1 MKKTYTLNVAGVER
15 ALPLVPISDDLQI
28 ASFVILGDV
37 ELTVRCA
44 SALAKRAPEFDVLI
58 TAEAKGIPLVHEIA
72 RQLGMKT
79 YLIAR
84 KSVKVYMK
92 EPCSMQVSSITTSN
106 EQRLYLDKTDMD
118 GMKGKRVLVIDDVV
132 STGESLKAIQNL
144 VELSGGTV
152 AGCMAVLAEGDAK
165 HRDDIIYLE
174 ELPLFDMDGN
184 PIG

>member
-1 MKKTYTLNVAGVER
+1 MGKTYTLNVAGLSR
-15 ALPLVPISDDLQI
+15 SLPLVPISDDMQI

-44 SALAKRAPEFDVLI
+44 AELARRAPDFDLLI

-92 EPCSMQVSSITTSN
+92 EPCSMQVSSITTSG
-106 EQRLYLDKTDMD
+106 EQRLYLDKAEMD
-118 GMKGKRVLVIDDVV
+118 GMKGKRVLVVDDVV
-132 STGESLKAIQNL
+132 STGESLKAIRNL

-152 AGCMAVLAEGDAK
+152 VACMAILAEGDAK
-165 HRDDIIYLE
+165 ERSDVVFLE
-174 ELPLFDMDGN
+174 ELPLFDKNGD